1 MLEVVILH
9 LWHLIEL
16 VGIIWVRELKII
28 GYLGLI
34 TLLLLLLAEHISSRR
49 VYVVSI
55 GLLPRLLLSGLVVS
69 VGVLIA
75 DAIAELHPILVGLI
89 VADDVVVAIET
100 EVDG

>member
-1 MLEVVILH
+1 LLEVVILS

-28 GYLGLI
+28 GYLGLK

-55 GLLPRLLLSGLVVS
+55 RLLLSGLVVP

-75 DAIAELHPILVGLI
+75 YAIAELHPILVGLI
-89 VADDVVVAIET
+89 LAYDVVVAIET